1 MANKLTLYKKDGS
14 KVADGTETSVTLTGI
29 AANTQVAAGAYK
41 VAFVDPE
48 GKQGDFTDVPAF
60 KTLTIKVTGV
70 SLSKTTTTIETGK
83 TESLSATVAP
93 SNATDKGVT
102 WASSA
107 TAVATVDGSC
117 KVTAVKAGT
126 ADITVTTKDGSKTA
140 KCTVTVKDPVVAVTG
155 IKVNKATLSLEEGK
169 KEKLTFTVEPSNATN
184 KAYTVTS
191 SNTAVATV
199 DNTGNVTAVKA
210 GTSDIVGKS
219 TDGGKTVTCK
229 LTVTAPPEPE
239 PEPEG

>member
-14 KVADGTETSVTLTGI
+14 KVAEGTETSVTLTGI
-29 AANTQVAAGAYK
+29 AANTQVAAGDYK

-60 KTLTIKVTGV
+60 KTLPIKVTGV
-70 SLSKTTTTIETGK
+70 SLNKTTTTIETGK
-83 TESLSATVAP
+83 TESLTATVAP

-107 TAVATVDGSC
+107 TAVATVDGSG

-140 KCTVTVKDPVVAVTG
+140 
-155 IKVNKATLSLEEGK
+155 
-169 KEKLTFTVEPSNATN
+169 
-184 KAYTVTS
+184 
-191 SNTAVATV
+191 
-199 DNTGNVTAVKA
+199 
-210 GTSDIVGKS
+210 
-219 TDGGKTVTCK
+219 TCV